1 MGIFAVAS
9 ERLRNGIAA
18 VVAGV
23 WSLAAIAGILTQD
36 YTGLGIVTPVM
47 MLIGGFLFGIKHEE
61 KKQKENGQG
70 YPEIDRRR
78 RSDDLSDW

>member
-1 MGIFAVAS
+1 MVS

-18 VVAGV
+18 LVAGV
-23 WSLAAIAGILTQD
+23 WGLAALAGILTHD

-47 MLIGGFLFGIKHEE
+47 MLIGGFLYGAKHET
-61 KKQKENGQG
+61 KKIENGNGKNDRRQI
-70 YPEIDRRR
+70 ERRR